1 MKIIDLPLSG
11 ALEIHNSVKQDER
24 GWFSRYYCKKELGK
38 IKNNQNIVQINSSF
52 TKQKGSVRGLHLQ
65 YSPYEEDKFVRC
77 LTGKVFDVILDVRF
91 GSPTYGC
98 WHSIVLDADK
108 MNMLYIPKGFAHGF
122 QTLKPNCQML
132 YIHTQFYAPRAEG
145 GIRHD
150 SPQLNINWPLA
161 ITEVSARDKRL
172 DLFLPSGKSE
182 AQ

>member
-1 MKIIDLPLSG
+1 MEIIDLPLSG
-11 ALEIHNSVKQDER
+11 ALVIKNSVKQDER
-24 GWFSRYYCKKELGK
+24 GWFSRYYCKKELDK
-38 IKNNQNIVQINSSF
+38 ININQNIVQINSSF

-65 YSPYEEDKFVRC
+65 HPPYQEDKLVRC
-77 LTGKVFDVILDVRF
+77 LTGKVFDVILDVRI

-98 WHSIVLDADK
+98 WHSIVLDAEK

-132 YIHTQFYAPRAEG
+132 YLHTQFYSPRAEG

-150 SPQLNINWPLA
+150 SPELNIEWPLE

-172 DLFLPSGKSE
+172 DLFLPSGKP
-182 AQ
+182 